1 MKQKAPSRAESED
14 GKVLEGLGG
23 RRSSVMASGSGER
36 ELGGLWERGERTG
49 SG

>member
-23 RRSSVMASGSGER
+23 RRSSVMTSG
-36 ELGGLWERGERTG
+36 RGDKRTG

>member
-14 GKVLEGLGG
+14 GKVLEGLG
-23 RRSSVMASGSGER
+23 RGEEKQCDGLR
-36 ELGGLWERGERTG
+36 EWGERTG